1 MWYSVSSKSLTAM
14 VCVGESWYR
23 MKMIFTLPWELRRSS
38 FGHVRF
44 IFRLTLGSRSWVS
57 VTVSGIATNMGNILQ
72 RNAPSDGAFPT
83 PKIPTLTPAE
93 VQIIKSSWKIPSA
106 NVSEEVYIYEALS
119 IVTGRCLLSIHD
131 PQAFDSAELIFYTFL
146 ERFPENQQRF
156 GSFKDVP
163 LAELKVRESL
173 EDTESCAR
181 WDILTTKLF
190 SQGTPGFRA
199 HASKI
204 FNVFSCVIDALDKD
218 PDLKGIKKIIAEGV
232 RKFMIS
238 FS

>member
-1 MWYSVSSKSLTAM
+1 M
-14 VCVGESWYR
+14 
-23 MKMIFTLPWELRRSS
+23 
-38 FGHVRF
+38 RF

-57 VTVSGIATNMGNILQ
+57 VAVSDIAANMGNILQ
-72 RNAPSDGAFPT
+72 RNAPNDGAFPT

-106 NVSEEVYIYEALS
+106 NVSEEVYIYGALS

-163 LAELKVRESL
+163 LVELKVGKSL
-173 EDTESCAR
+173 ESTRACAR
-181 WDILTTKLF
+181 
-190 SQGTPGFRA
+190 
-199 HASKI
+199 
-204 FNVFSCVIDALDKD
+204 
-218 PDLKGIKKIIAEGV
+218 
-232 RKFMIS
+232 
-238 FS
+238 